1 MIVFELIHEDLHRP
15 CDLINLEQEMEIFF
29 LVNSWEEKVQRVHL
43 KALGTFQNLN
53 LWVYESESLRGMSRV
68 DVDINTPRITVSRQ
82 V

>member
-43 KALGTFQNLN
+43 KELGTFQNLN

-68 DVDINTPRITVSRQ
+68 DVDINTPRITISRQ

>member
-43 KALGTFQNLN
+43 KELGTFQNLN
-53 LWVYESESLRGMSRV
+53 LWVCESESLRGMSRV